1 MIRFLLSIITTAIAL
16 FFVTRVVTGVDVTPP
31 DDPWAFIWVALLFMA
46 VNAVV
51 SPLAHALG
59 TPLKVLTLGLFSLVI
74 NALLFM
80 FTGWLSGVLGLGLQ
94 VDGFVAALI
103 GAVVMGVATWVL
115 GLVTGMV
122 APRR

>member
-1 MIRFLLSIITTAIAL
+1 MIRLLLSVVTTAIAL
-16 FFVTRVVTGVDVTPP
+16 FLVTRVVPGVDVTPP
-31 DDPWAFIWVALLFMA
+31 DDPWAFIWVAVLFMV

-51 SPLAHALG
+51 SPIAHALG
-59 TPLKVLTLGLFSLVI
+59 TPLKILTLGLFSLVI

>member
-1 MIRFLLSIITTAIAL
+1 MIRLLLSIITTAIAL

-115 GLVTGMV
+115 GLLTRMV

>member
-1 MIRFLLSIITTAIAL
+1 MIRLLLSIITTAIAL
-16 FFVTRVVTGVDVTPP
+16 FFVTRIVPGISVSPA
-31 DDPWAFIWVALLFMA
+31 DDPWAFSWVGVLFMA
-46 VNAVV
+46 VNAGV
-51 SPLAHALG
+51 SPVAHAIG
-59 TPLKVLTLGLFSLVI
+59 TPLTVLTLGLFALVI

>member
-1 MIRFLLSIITTAIAL
+1 MIRLLLSIITTAIAL
-16 FFVTRVVTGVDVTPP
+16 FFVTRIVPGVDVAPP

-51 SPLAHALG
+51 GPVVHALG
-59 TPLKVLTLGLFSLVI
+59 TPLTVLTLGLFSLVI
-74 NALLFM
+74 NALLFL
-80 FTGWLSGVLGLGLQ
+80 FTGWLSGVLGLGLR

-115 GLVTGMV
+115 GLVTNMV
-122 APRR
+122 APKR

>member
-1 MIRFLLSIITTAIAL
+1 
-16 FFVTRVVTGVDVTPP
+16 GVDVTPP

-80 FTGWLSGVLGLGLQ
+80 FTGWLSGALGLGLS
-94 VDGFVAALI
+94 VDGFVPALL

-122 APRR
+122 APKK

>member
-1 MIRFLLSIITTAIAL
+1 MRFLLSIITTAIAL

-80 FTGWLSGVLGLGLQ
+80 FTGWLSGALGLGLS
-94 VDGFVAALI
+94 VDGFVPALL

-122 APRR
+122 APKK

>member
-80 FTGWLSGVLGLGLQ
+80 FTGWLSGALGLGLS
-94 VDGFVAALI
+94 VDGFVPALL

-122 APRR
+122 APKK